1 MLEFEAVL
9 ANMAAR
15 ALAAA
20 LTVAL
25 GAAHRPSVKVGN
37 GTVVGTVNGSLHVF
51 AGITYATAPRFAPP
65 VAAAV
70 EGTFDAS
77 RFGPACLQ
85 WGLDGAVIG
94 DEECLTL
101 NVFAPAARAAPRAV
115 MVFIHGGGLTSG
127 AATTYDFKDLATQG
141 DLVVVSI
148 QYRLSSMGWLA
159 VPGAVAANNA
169 GLWDQIAA
177 LRWVHDHIAG
187 FGGDAARV
195 TIFGQSAGGTSVLLL
210 ASSPPAKGLFA
221 RAIAES
227 PWWASNQ
234 IGGAAPDVAADVIWG
249 DCWCDVVN
257 CSFTGDALGREL
269 RAANATELVEA
280 CYVVAVVP
288 DGVAVPAPLMDAL
301 CAGDADPFGDAL
313 DDPGFEMIVGSNH
326 DEYRYWLM
334 GVGNASATEA
344 DIADELVGYVGRNV
358 LEMNLDL
365 AVNRTLGWTERCR
378 DAARDDL
385 LRRIYAAYAGH
396 SPFEHAVDF
405 TTDFWFTVPT
415 ALAASTGTR
424 ARRARY
430 LFQND
435 VEADTVMPLKTM
447 HCTELPYVLGFEGF
461 VWRYNSSDEDA
472 VRDYFHAPTKAM
484 RETKVFTQD
493 LWIDFA
499 KRGFHDD
506 TWPAITSA
514 AGEPHARLRGA
525 RLAASSAPVTTRAGF
540 DVARDLYCELPKLR
554 EAYLRACLDGDF

>member
-1 MLEFEAVL
+1 
-9 ANMAAR
+9 
-15 ALAAA
+15 
-20 LTVAL
+20 
-25 GAAHRPSVKVGN
+25 
-37 GTVVGTVNGSLHVF
+37 
-51 AGITYATAPRFAPP
+51 
-65 VAAAV
+65 
-70 EGTFDAS
+70 
-77 RFGPACLQ
+77 
-85 WGLDGAVIG
+85 
-94 DEECLTL
+94 
-101 NVFAPAARAAPRAV
+101 

-378 DAARDDL
+378 AAARDDL
-385 LRRIYAAYAGH
+385 LRRIFAAYAGH

-435 VEADTVMPLKTM
+435 VEADTVMPSRP
-447 HCTELPYVLGFEGF
+447 CTARSCPTLGFEGF

-499 KRGFHDD
+499 THGFHDD
-506 TWPAITSA
+506 TWPAIT
-514 AGEPHARLRGA
+514 GLR
-525 RLAASSAPVTTRAGF
+525 RRPDLLRA
-540 DVARDLYCELPKLR
+540 PKLR
-554 EAYLRACLDGDF
+554 EAYLRACLDGDFKLIGDGRFVRAERAAPR